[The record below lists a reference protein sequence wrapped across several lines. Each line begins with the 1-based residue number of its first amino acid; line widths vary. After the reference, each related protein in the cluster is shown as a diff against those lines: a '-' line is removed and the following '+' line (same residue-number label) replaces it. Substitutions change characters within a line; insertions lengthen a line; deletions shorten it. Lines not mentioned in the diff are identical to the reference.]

1 MAADFSGADAEGAW
15 MKEAYEAL
23 ETTQV
28 LFLCKFGAAMCARAG
43 SATAVPE
50 MPAHLTARLPYG
62 EPTQPFEAD
71 NRELEPLSSLRRQ
84 QPQRID
90 ASGIFE
96 VASEHHQPLKLFI
109 PARIACIHRQAL
121 DRP

>member
-1 MAADFSGADAEGAW
+1 MAAGFSGADAEGAW
-15 MKEAYEAL
+15 MKEACEAL

-28 LFLCKFGAAMCARAG
+28 LFLCKFGAAMRARAG
-43 SATAVPE
+43 SAAAMPE
-50 MPAHLTARLPYG
+50 MPAHLSYG

-96 VASEHHQPLKLFI
+96 AASEHHQPLKLFI
-109 PARIACIHRQAL
+109 PARIACVRRQAL